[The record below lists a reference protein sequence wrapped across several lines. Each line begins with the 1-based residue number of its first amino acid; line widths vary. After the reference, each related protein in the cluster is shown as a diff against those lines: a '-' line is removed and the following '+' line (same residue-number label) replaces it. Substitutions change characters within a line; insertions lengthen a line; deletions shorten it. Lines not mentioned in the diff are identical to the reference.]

1 MRENVHMPF
10 SFTHIPI
17 QGKRKI
23 CPNVSALI
31 RRNIMKESSKGIL
44 VKVIY
49 AVVAVAM
56 IALDQITKSWIYV
69 NLRGHENII
78 WIKDVFELQYVE
90 NTGAAFSSFSGK
102 QTFLL
107 ILTSIIL
114 LLAIVEFIRIPDG
127 KRYGWLRFAFTMLI
141 SGAVGNM
148 IDRVKQGFVVD
159 FFYFV
164 PINFPRFNVA
174 DVFITCSAVLLGVL
188 LLFVYKDEETAF
200 LFNFKKK

>member
-1 MRENVHMPF
+1 
-10 SFTHIPI
+10 
-17 QGKRKI
+17 
-23 CPNVSALI
+23 
-31 RRNIMKESSKGIL
+31 MKESGKGIV
-44 VKVIY
+44 VKIIY
-49 AVVAVAM
+49 AIAAVLM
-56 IALDQITKSWIYV
+56 IVLDQVTKSWIYN
-69 NLRGHENII
+69 NLRGHENIV
-78 WIKDVFELQYVE
+78 WIKNVFELQYVE

-114 LLAIVEFIRIPDG
+114 LVAIVEFIRIPLG
-127 KRYGWLRFAFTMLI
+127 KRFVWLHVAITMLI

-174 DVFITCSAVLLGVL
+174 DVFITCSAILLGVL